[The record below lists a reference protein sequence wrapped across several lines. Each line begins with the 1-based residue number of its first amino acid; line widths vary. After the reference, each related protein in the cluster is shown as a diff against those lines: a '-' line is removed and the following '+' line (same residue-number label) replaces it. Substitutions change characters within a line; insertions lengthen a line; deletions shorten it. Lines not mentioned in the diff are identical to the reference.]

1 MEDIQRELELMT
13 EEDNRMYLII
23 ELEAGRLVRCDD
35 CGNIWDGN
43 AQCNCWQWQDFDE
56 ELTETSDYDP
66 IIYGADPTSVVDILK
81 YEG

>member
-1 MEDIQRELELMT
+1 MEDNQIEINLMA

-23 ELEAGRLVRCDD
+23 ELDAGRLVSCDN

-43 AQCNCWQWQDFDE
+43 AQCNCWEWQDFDE

-66 IIYGADPTSVVDILK
+66 IIYGVDPTSVVDILK
-81 YEG
+81 LDG